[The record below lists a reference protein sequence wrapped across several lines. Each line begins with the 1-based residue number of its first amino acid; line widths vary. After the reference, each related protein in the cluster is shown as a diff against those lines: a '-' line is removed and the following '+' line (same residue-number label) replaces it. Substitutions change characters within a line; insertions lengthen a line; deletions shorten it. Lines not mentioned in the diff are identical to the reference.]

1 MRVND
6 TVDGL
11 LFLFLK
17 TVRILRK
24 MAAKREQYGHNG
36 RKFVRDMNN
45 RKWK

>member
-1 MRVND
+1 MRVNA

-11 LFLFLK
+11 LSLFLK

-36 RKFVRDMNN
+36 RKFVRDMND

>member
-6 TVDGL
+6 RVDGF